1 MSKSRVGSLGRR
13 LSSWLALQSL
23 AGLAVVCAAVYAGT
37 YVHLAARQLETIA
50 QKETQVR
57 HLLAESMRD
66 SDIDIGT
73 LAHKLDDFF
82 IGHQDL
88 ALSLRRP
95 DGSVL
100 YERAAAAAA
109 ADSARVVRFEVA
121 SAAATSTTLSATL
134 ALDTR
139 DDRFLLRRLGFTL
152 LAAAVMGSML
162 VSAGGFLL
170 VRIGLRPVRELVEQT
185 RRLAADTLHQR
196 LDGSAQPEELEPLI
210 AQFNELLG
218 RLGQAYEQ
226 LEGFNADVAHEL
238 CTPLATLIGST
249 ELALRKARGTE
260 EMREVLGCNLEEL
273 QRIASIVQDM
283 LFLSHANH
291 GASARRVPTASLAA
305 VARLVG
311 DYHDAALADAGLH
324 LEVVGDAAGEF
335 DVPLL
340 QRALSNLVAN
350 ATRYAERGTT
360 VRIEIGEA
368 QGGEVTL
375 TTVDQGVMIGPEHLP
390 RLFDRFYRSDRSRRG
405 AAQNHGLGL
414 SIVAAIARMHG
425 GRPFARSASGVTSIG
440 LTLRS
445 DPHPTPQSSDLRVR
459 GAKMKDDSQSEH
471 VRA

>member
-23 AGLAVVCAAVYAGT
+23 GGLAVVCAAVYAVT

-66 SDIDIGT
+66 GDVAM
-73 LAHKLDDFF
+73 LEHKLDDFF

-88 ALSLRRP
+88 ALTIRRP

-100 YERAAAAAA
+100 YERAAAADATE
-109 ADSARVVRFEVA
+109 SSREVRFEVPSPA
-121 SAAATSTTLSATL
+121 AVSAMLSATL

-139 DDRFLLRRLGFTL
+139 DDRSLLRRLGFTL

-162 VSAGGFLL
+162 VSAGSFLL

-218 RLGQAYEQ
+218 RLAQAYEQ

-249 ELALRKARGTE
+249 ELALRRARGTE

-311 DYHDAALADAGLH
+311 DYHEAALADAGLH
-324 LEVVGDAAGEF
+324 FEVVGDAAGEF

-350 ATRYAERGTT
+350 ATRYAERGTA
-360 VRIEIGEA
+360 VQIEIGEA
-368 QGGEVTL
+368 QAGEVTI
-375 TTVDQGVMIGPEHLP
+375 TTVDHGITIGPEHLP
-390 RLFDRFYRSDRSRRG
+390 RLFDRFYRSDRSRPD
-405 AAQNHGLGL
+405 AARNHGLGL

-425 GRPFARSASGVTSIG
+425 GRPFARSVSGVTSIG
-440 LTLRS
+440 LTLRNAVPPRPEAMSQPPFAAETTS
-445 DPHPTPQSSDLRVR
+445 DAEAENVH
-459 GAKMKDDSQSEH
+459 A
-471 VRA
+471 